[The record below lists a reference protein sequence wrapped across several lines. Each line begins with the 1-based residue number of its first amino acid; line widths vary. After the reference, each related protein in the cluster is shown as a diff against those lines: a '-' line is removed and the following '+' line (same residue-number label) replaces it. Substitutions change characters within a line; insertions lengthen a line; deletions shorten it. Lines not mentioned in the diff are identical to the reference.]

1 MPQIPRETIDQ
12 LRNQVDIADVISQD
26 IQLKKQGKNLM
37 GHCPFHEDATPSFSV
52 NEEKQYFYCFSCHRS
67 GDVFSYLEQAHDLS
81 FMEAVEQVAT
91 TAGVDLPRESNGPS
105 GESASPNTPLYRLH
119 EEASRLYHHVLVNT
133 VAGQPALNYLTKRG
147 MSRELIGQFNLGFAP
162 ARGEEDLLVK
172 YFTQKGIDYQLMR
185 ASGLFT
191 EDQTGQLHD
200 RFFDRVI
207 YPIKNANGQPIAFSG
222 RLLTKKA
229 TENAPKYLNSPETP
243 IFNKRRTLFNL
254 DQAKK
259 AARKEGH
266 LTLFE
271 GFMDVIS
278 AFGAG
283 VRSGIASMGTSFT
296 DEQVALIAR
305 TTDKLT
311 ICYDGDAA
319 GQNAINRA
327 LTMLAASRLTL
338 RVVQLPAGMDPDEY
352 VQANGQAKF
361 QEYLAHAEETPTA
374 FRLHFLKQGLNL
386 ANQSELLHYVEAAL
400 REVAKVTDPVER
412 DLYIQQLAK
421 DYHLNSATL
430 TGQVQE
436 LAATAAPRPAYPENS
451 PRQPRQAGTRR
462 YQSTPP
468 TTTTAP
474 STQTPP
480 LLGKVELAQQRL
492 LREMF
497 HNPAV
502 RSHVGAIENFHFVDR
517 PYQLLDA
524 AAKEQLQRTG
534 ADEVDVAQLMGELTD
549 AKLRTI
555 VGQIEQRVV
564 PQAAVDETVD
574 DCLAVLVDVAPIEQQ
589 IREKTAALQE
599 AAALNDQQLI
609 TKLTIELIDLRR
621 QEQKMKTEDVN

>member
-147 MSRELIGQFNLGFAP
+147 LSRELIDQFNLGFAP

-222 RLLTKKA
+222 RLLAKKA

-296 DEQVALIAR
+296 DEQVAVIAR

-338 RVVQLPAGMDPDEY
+338 R
-352 VQANGQAKF
+352 
-361 QEYLAHAEETPTA
+361 
-374 FRLHFLKQGLNL
+374 
-386 ANQSELLHYVEAAL
+386 
-400 REVAKVTDPVER
+400 
-412 DLYIQQLAK
+412 
-421 DYHLNSATL
+421 
-430 TGQVQE
+430 
-436 LAATAAPRPAYPENS
+436 
-451 PRQPRQAGTRR
+451 
-462 YQSTPP
+462 
-468 TTTTAP
+468 
-474 STQTPP
+474 
-480 LLGKVELAQQRL
+480 
-492 LREMF
+492 
-497 HNPAV
+497 
-502 RSHVGAIENFHFVDR
+502 
-517 PYQLLDA
+517 
-524 AAKEQLQRTG
+524 
-534 ADEVDVAQLMGELTD
+534 
-549 AKLRTI
+549 
-555 VGQIEQRVV
+555 
-564 PQAAVDETVD
+564 
-574 DCLAVLVDVAPIEQQ
+574 
-589 IREKTAALQE
+589 
-599 AAALNDQQLI
+599 
-609 TKLTIELIDLRR
+609 
-621 QEQKMKTEDVN
+621 

>member
-1 MPQIPRETIDQ
+1 M
-12 LRNQVDIADVISQD
+12 
-26 IQLKKQGKNLM
+26 
-37 GHCPFHEDATPSFSV
+37 
-52 NEEKQYFYCFSCHRS
+52 
-67 GDVFSYLEQAHDLS
+67 
-81 FMEAVEQVAT
+81 
-91 TAGVDLPRESNGPS
+91 
-105 GESASPNTPLYRLH
+105 
-119 EEASRLYHHVLVNT
+119 
-133 VAGQPALNYLTKRG
+133 
-147 MSRELIGQFNLGFAP
+147 
-162 ARGEEDLLVK
+162 VK

-229 TENAPKYLNSPETP
+229 TENAPKHLNSPETP

-296 DEQVALIAR
+296 DEQVAVIAR

-374 FRLHFLKQGLNL
+374 FRLHFFK
-386 ANQSELLHYVEAAL
+386 
-400 REVAKVTDPVER
+400 
-412 DLYIQQLAK
+412 
-421 DYHLNSATL
+421 
-430 TGQVQE
+430 
-436 LAATAAPRPAYPENS
+436 
-451 PRQPRQAGTRR
+451 AG
-462 YQSTPP
+462 
-468 TTTTAP
+468 A
-474 STQTPP
+474 
-480 LLGKVELAQQRL
+480 
-492 LREMF
+492 
-497 HNPAV
+497 
-502 RSHVGAIENFHFVDR
+502 
-517 PYQLLDA
+517 
-524 AAKEQLQRTG
+524 
-534 ADEVDVAQLMGELTD
+534 
-549 AKLRTI
+549 
-555 VGQIEQRVV
+555 
-564 PQAAVDETVD
+564 
-574 DCLAVLVDVAPIEQQ
+574 
-589 IREKTAALQE
+589 
-599 AAALNDQQLI
+599 
-609 TKLTIELIDLRR
+609 
-621 QEQKMKTEDVN
+621 